1 MSGFYDKPDVYTYTF
16 PAHDFGTGSNITQVI
31 AVPLDASSVG
41 KRGRV
46 QGVTIKRVTEDFVGT
61 TTGGGVQV
69 GDGSD
74 ADKYYDSGTVLGA
87 TVDVAE
93 SVFLVDDG
101 AQVDIEGGR
110 TSITVTCV
118 ATVGGSI
125 TGIADV
131 DIHIGWY

>member
-1 MSGFYDKPDVYTYTF
+1 
-16 PAHDFGTGSNITQVI
+16 
-31 AVPLDASSVG
+31 
-41 KRGRV
+41 
-46 QGVTIKRVTEDFVGT
+46 
-61 TTGGGVQV
+61 VQV

-74 ADKYYDSGTVLGA
+74 ADKYYDSGLVLGA

-93 SVFLVDDG
+93 SVYLVDDG
-101 AQVDIEGGR
+101 SQVDIEGGR
-110 TSITVTCV
+110 SSVTVTCN